1 MELSRLVDSIPENG
15 VLTVIARGPDSNGD
29 VIGIKLLKELIR
41 REEPVFVVLYEP
53 LLVFRSN
60 MEREGISLE
69 DVLGEKFV
77 VFDVFGS
84 FKGIDR
90 NLPHVYQLSGYL
102 DDGVFVTKYSDL

>member
-1 MELSRLVDSIPENG
+1 M
-15 VLTVIARGPDSNGD
+15 
-29 VIGIKLLKELIR
+29 
-41 REEPVFVVLYEP
+41 VLYEP

-60 MEREGISLE
+60 LERVGISLE

-90 NLPHVYQLSGYL
+90 NLPPTFIS
-102 DDGVFVTKYSDL
+102 